1 MENRGKAGQRKFP
14 WRRLRHLGYRP
25 NRKAE
30 SAARKR
36 RGCSFPRQR
45 LCKASSGGQ
54 PPRSLNNA
62 CDIRAARNEMH
73 RVYRKRRPPSLSRST
88 SFPRFVA
95 TRSSRIDETVFTRR
109 WREEGIIAFLSS
121 NFSRRKISVT
131 IEKATTLYTRAKH
144 TVAQCRSA
152 FRRVRRWNR
161 TVIRMIYTRLERGVL
176 PRGGA
181 STLSSS
187 LLRST
192 SISSFRS
199 RGVCFAWGWVSSLRG
214 LYTHFLTT

>member
-73 RVYRKRRPPSLSRST
+73 RVYRKRRPPSLSLKEYQFSSIRCNSIV
-88 SFPRFVA
+88 SHRRNCIHA
-95 TRSSRIDETVFTRR
+95 TM
-109 WREEGIIAFLSS
+109 A
-121 NFSRRKISVT
+121 
-131 IEKATTLYTRAKH
+131 
-144 TVAQCRSA
+144 
-152 FRRVRRWNR
+152 RVRNNR
-161 TVIRMIYTRLERGVL
+161 I
-176 PRGGA
+176 
-181 STLSSS
+181 S
-187 LLRST
+187 LLQFFEEKDLGNNRESDHPVHT
-192 SISSFRS
+192 RETH
-199 RGVCFAWGWVSSLRG
+199 CCAVSERVSASPQVEPHG
-214 LYTHFLTT
+214 Y

>member
-1 MENRGKAGQRKFP
+1 MRYSRGPQRDAP
-14 WRRLRHLGYRP
+14 GVP
-25 NRKAE
+25 E
-30 SAARKR
+30 AA
-36 RGCSFPRQR
+36 
-45 LCKASSGGQ
+45 A
-54 PPRSLNNA
+54 
-62 CDIRAARNEMH
+62 
-73 RVYRKRRPPSLSRST
+73 SLSFSKGVPVFLDSLQLDHLAST
-88 SFPRFVA
+88 KLY
-95 TRSSRIDETVFTRR
+95 SRD
-109 WREEGIIAFLSS
+109 EEGIIAFLSS